1 MLAAKPLLGL
11 LGALL
16 GLLHQFQR
24 IRRRS
29 SSWSGIFVVLLGY
42 FIPDLL
48 LYSKGQ
54 ERQKAMQL
62 ELANTLDQMLI
73 SVEAGLGF
81 EGAMARAGE
90 NGKGPLAE
98 ELVRTLQD
106 MQVGRS
112 RRESYLALAE
122 RTNIPEL
129 RSFVQAVVQADTYGI
144 AISRVLRIQA
154 KVMRVKRRQRA
165 EEKAMKLPSR
175 SCFRCSS
182 SSFRCSSSPSWA
194 PPSSTRSRP
203 SAASSVPHRPAFR
216 AEPSGSHRDSARF
229 PQDHPEYRASAG
241 AGSSVVTC
249 PFKCPR
255 RRRRKHWPSPPTPA
269 PAEQDWPRRG
279 QDRCRRDAPAR
290 GPLGP
295 PGSRV
300 PAGQPGRRQ
309 GIRPGLR
316 QDVGPAL
323 PVASPASLDSGDEAA
338 ALDAVLSL
346 KTSSAMVG
354 GVRLAELAGEL
365 EDAIRVGDADRARL
379 LLREVAESGNET
391 VDELQLSYIL

>member
-1 MLAAKPLLGL
+1 MNSLVLLSVLLVSVPLGYLVWSLLSVDRPSQRAIRTMLALGADTAGHTEQNQSRLLERIGYRLTPAGYVRRLDKLLSLAGRPVSLPLGRVLAAKPLLGL

-16 GLLHQFQR
+16 GFY
-24 IRRRS
+24 IS
-29 SSWSGIFVVLLGY
+29 SSGPTPIIKLVGVFVVLLGY

-54 ERQKAMQL
+54 ERQKTMQL

-112 RRESYLALAE
+112 RRESYLALSE

-165 EEKAMKLPSR
+165 EEKAMKLPV
-175 SCFRCSS
+175 
-182 SSFRCSSSPSWA
+182 
-194 PPSSTRSRP
+194 TIL
-203 SAASSVPHRPAFR
+203 
-216 AEPSGSHRDSARF
+216 F
-229 PQDHPEYRASAG
+229 PLLFFIFPVLFIAI
-241 AGSSVVTC
+241 
-249 PFKCPR
+249 
-255 RRRRKHWPSPPTPA
+255 
-269 PAEQDWPRRG
+269 
-279 QDRCRRDAPAR
+279 
-290 GPLGP
+290 LGP
-295 PGSRV
+295 AVINAIETFS
-300 PAGQPGRRQ
+300 
-309 GIRPGLR
+309 
-316 QDVGPAL
+316 GP
-323 PVASPASLDSGDEAA
+323 
-338 ALDAVLSL
+338 
-346 KTSSAMVG
+346 
-354 GVRLAELAGEL
+354 
-365 EDAIRVGDADRARL
+365 
-379 LLREVAESGNET
+379 
-391 VDELQLSYIL
+391 

>member
-1 MLAAKPLLGL
+1 MDPLILLSLLLVCLPLGYLAWSLLSTDKKGLAVARDILSRGAHRAEEEKKVSTGVFDKIGHRLTPAGYVQKLDRLLSLAGRPASLPLGRVLTAKPALGL
-11 LGALL
+11 VG
-16 GLLHQFQR
+16 GLVGLWL
-24 IRRRS
+24 S
-29 SSWSGIFVVLLGY
+29 SIGTTPIMKLAGIFVLFLAY

-144 AISRVLRIQA
+144 AISRVLRVQA

-165 EEKAMKLPSR
+165 EEKAMKLP
-175 SCFRCSS
+175 
-182 SSFRCSSSPSWA
+182 
-194 PPSSTRSRP
+194 
-203 SAASSVPHRPAFR
+203 VMIL
-216 AEPSGSHRDSARF
+216 F
-229 PQDHPEYRASAG
+229 PLLFFIFPVLFIAI
-241 AGSSVVTC
+241 
-249 PFKCPR
+249 
-255 RRRRKHWPSPPTPA
+255 
-269 PAEQDWPRRG
+269 
-279 QDRCRRDAPAR
+279 
-290 GPLGP
+290 LGP
-295 PGSRV
+295 AVINTIETFS
-300 PAGQPGRRQ
+300 GQ
-309 GIRPGLR
+309 
-316 QDVGPAL
+316 
-323 PVASPASLDSGDEAA
+323 
-338 ALDAVLSL
+338 
-346 KTSSAMVG
+346 
-354 GVRLAELAGEL
+354 
-365 EDAIRVGDADRARL
+365 
-379 LLREVAESGNET
+379 
-391 VDELQLSYIL
+391 